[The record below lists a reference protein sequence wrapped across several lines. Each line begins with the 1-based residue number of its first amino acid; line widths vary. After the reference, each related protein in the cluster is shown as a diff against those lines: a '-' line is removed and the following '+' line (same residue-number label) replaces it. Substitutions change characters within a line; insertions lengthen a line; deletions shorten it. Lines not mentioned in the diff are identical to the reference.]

1 MKSRCR
7 INRRRRTADL
17 QLHKNCRCLEIPAAT
32 DENFEYLQ
40 QQQQQQQQLII
51 DCISFSSSASIP
63 LRFMYW
69 ALVLKARPPR
79 PRPPPRRNELLLL
92 LQQQQ
97 QQAGIITCI
106 LLLEAAAPRHAAILE
121 TLLCNQLMD

>member
-1 MKSRCR
+1 
-7 INRRRRTADL
+7 L
-17 QLHKNCRCLEIPAAT
+17 QLHKNCRFLEIPAAT

-40 QQQQQQQQLII
+40 QQQQQQQLII
-51 DCISFSSSASIP
+51 DWIIFFSSESIP

-69 ALVLKARPPR
+69 ALVLKARPRR
-79 PRPPPRRNELLLL
+79 PRPTPRRNELLLL

-97 QQAGIITCI
+97 QQEAEIIICI
-106 LLLEAAAPRHAAILE
+106 LLLEAAAPGHAAILE

>member
-1 MKSRCR
+1 
-7 INRRRRTADL
+7 L
-17 QLHKNCRCLEIPAAT
+17 QLHKNCRFLEIPAAT

-40 QQQQQQQQLII
+40 QQQQQQQLII
-51 DCISFSSSASIP
+51 DCMSFCSSASIP

-69 ALVLKARPPR
+69 ALVVKARPQR
-79 PRPPPRRNELLLL
+79 PRPPSRRNELLL

-97 QQAGIITCI
+97 QQEAGIMTCM

>member
-1 MKSRCR
+1 
-7 INRRRRTADL
+7 L
-17 QLHKNCRCLEIPAAT
+17 QLHKNCRFLQIPAAT

-40 QQQQQQQQLII
+40 QQQQQQQLII
-51 DCISFSSSASIP
+51 DCMSFCSSASIP

-69 ALVLKARPPR
+69 ALVVKPRPQRPP
-79 PRPPPRRNELLLL
+79 PPPPRRNELLLL
-92 LQQQQ
+92 QQQQ
-97 QQAGIITCI
+97 QQQEAGVITCN

>member
-92 LQQQQ
+92 QQQQ
-97 QQAGIITCI
+97 QQARIITCI

>member
-1 MKSRCR
+1 M
-7 INRRRRTADL
+7 
-17 QLHKNCRCLEIPAAT
+17 HKNCRFLEIPAAT
-32 DENFEYLQ
+32 DENFEYL

-63 LRFMYW
+63 LRFIYW

-92 LQQQQ
+92 LLQQQQ
-97 QQAGIITCI
+97 QQEAGIITCI
-106 LLLEAAAPRHAAILE
+106 LPLEAAAPRHAAILE